1 MQIDLYNTG
10 EGILREKK
18 QLVGYLVRR
27 QIEIVDVIDEY
38 MTFTADD
45 IYTQQHIKDVI
56 SNIDKGRRYTSIFGK
71 ASDSHFEIEKL
82 GICKGCKKYTTIL
95 SLEDSLDLILHNLCD
110 CDYNLLFDNIKD
122 YQRFSRGIL
131 SVNYDIMGNLTLDN
145 LFGID
150 KKLDDYLINLNMNSK
165 DSYNFLEKFYNL
177 ILDNAGE
184 LAECLAVLV
193 KKNLAERG
201 IKIVYRSKGYC
212 SFVFTSDVPINED
225 LIINGKYGIRLNSY
239 LAKEYTKHAS
249 RMVRIVDNCR

>member
-10 EGILREKK
+10 DDILREKK
-18 QLVGYLVRR
+18 QLVGYLVGR
-27 QIEIVDVIDEY
+27 QLKVIDDIDEY
-38 MTFTADD
+38 MSFRADD
-45 IYTQQHIKDVI
+45 IYTQQHIRDVI
-56 SNIDKGRRYTSIFGK
+56 SNIDKERKYTSIFGK
-71 ASDSHFEIEKL
+71 AKDSHFEIEKL

-110 CDYNLLFDNIKD
+110 CDYDLLFNNIKD
-122 YQRFSRGIL
+122 YQRISRGIL
-131 SVNYDIMGNLTLDN
+131 SVNYDIMGNLTLNN
-145 LFGID
+145 LLGID
-150 KKLDDYLINLNMNSK
+150 TKLDDYLISMNASSD
-165 DSYNFLEKFYNL
+165 DSYKFLEKFYSS

-193 KKNLAERG
+193 KKDLAKRG

-239 LAKEYTKHAS
+239 EAKEYTKYAN
-249 RMVRIVDNCR
+249 RMVRIVGNNR